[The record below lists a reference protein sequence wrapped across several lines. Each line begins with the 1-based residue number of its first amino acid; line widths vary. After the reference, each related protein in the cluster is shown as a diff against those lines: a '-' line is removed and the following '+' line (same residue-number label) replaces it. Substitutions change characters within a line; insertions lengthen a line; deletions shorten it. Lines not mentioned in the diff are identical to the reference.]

1 MENASK
7 ALLMAAGVLISLV
20 IIGAFILMMSNVTDY
35 QNKSDVQV
43 ASEQIA
49 EFNNTYET
57 YNRNNVR
64 GSDMVSLMNRVL
76 DYNQRKSEDGFTE
89 MGIKIIISQEKAKK
103 LAYKDTNK
111 LVTKTEYTQEN
122 IDEIVGK
129 RVYNKSKQTSNDVT
143 AIEKRYK
150 EAKYASQ
157 LAKEISN
164 IEDIVN
170 SSVFTSSSEK
180 MEQFDNKKWL
190 PYDLEDYG
198 VGSVDE
204 VYEDAKVY
212 YEYVQFKRAK
222 FKCTG
227 TEYDKNSGRII
238 NMKFE
243 CTGMGV

>member
-76 DYNQRKSEDGFTE
+76 DYNQRKTGDGYTE
-89 MGIKIIISQEKAKK
+89 MQIEIS
-103 LAYKDTNK
+103 LNSGDILNK
-111 LVTKTEYTQEN
+111 LNYDGTNYLVKNTRYTQKN

-129 RVYNKSKQTSNDVT
+129 PNGNGLIKD
-143 AIEKRYK
+143 IEGRY

-170 SSVFTSSSEK
+170 SRVFTSSSEK
-180 MEQFDNKKWL
+180 KEQFNNKKWL
-190 PYDLEDYG
+190 PHDLDYYG
-198 VGSVDE
+198 VGSVDK

>member
-20 IIGAFILMMSNVTDY
+20 IIGAFILMMSNVSDY
-35 QNKSDVQV
+35 KNKSDVQV
-43 ASEQIA
+43 ATTQIA
-49 EFNNTYET
+49 EFNNMYDT
-57 YNRNNVR
+57 YNRDNVR

-76 DYNQRKSEDGFTE
+76 DYNQRKSDDGYTE
-89 MGIKIIISQEKAKK
+89 MQIEMSIKDEDRKK
-103 LAYKDTNK
+103 LNYDGTNY
-111 LVTKTEYTQEN
+111 LVKETKYTQNN

-129 RVYNKSKQTSNDVT
+129 PNGNGVIRK
-143 AIEKRYK
+143 IERDY

-164 IEDIVN
+164 IQTIAEKTGV
-170 SSVFTSSSEK
+170 SENDK
-180 MEQFDNKKWL
+180 KTEFDNEKWL
-190 PYDLEDYG
+190 PKKLKTYG
-198 VGSVDE
+198 KSIND
-204 VYEDAKVY
+204 VYKDAKFY